1 MSKSDCLAKLT
12 NSYGKITIAALD
24 HRGSLKESLRDDEI
38 LSWKRRMVEL
48 YRDEVAGIL
57 IDPVYG
63 KDILDKSLAVG
74 WMLSMEKTGYRGDKL
89 ARVTE
94 ILPNW
99 SVKQAKEMGASGV
112 KLLLYY
118 DPKNIE
124 LAQKQKALA
133 QKIAEDCIKEE
144 IVFLLEPLSYKI
156 EGSREVEVLK
166 IADELKDLSV
176 DIFMFEYPGTR
187 EACEKITKIIKVP
200 WVLL

>member
-1 MSKSDCLAKLT
+1 M
-12 NSYGKITIAALD
+12 
-24 HRGSLKESLRDDEI
+24 
-38 LSWKRRMVEL
+38 
-48 YRDEVAGIL
+48 
-57 IDPVYG
+57 
-63 KDILDKSLAVG
+63 
-74 WMLSMEKTGYRGDKL
+74 
-89 ARVTE
+89 
-94 ILPNW
+94 
-99 SVKQAKEMGASGV
+99 KQAKEMGASGV

-176 DIFMFEYPGTR
+176 DIFKFEYPGTR

-200 WVLL
+200 WVLLSAGMEYKKYKEALQIAMESGAAGFAVGRAVWQEFGEYEEGEERERYFNNIAKLRMRELVEIVNESKTKIPKNQSTK